1 MATFTIDQLIADLL
15 EARRGSDGHNGV
27 AVREVVER
35 TVADPSSIEAVLGSV
50 ADLPTFTIWHNDPEL
65 TVLHVVWPPRVD
77 LFAHDHRMW
86 AAIGLYGG
94 REDNALFR
102 TLPRGDLELRD
113 TKTLRGGD
121 TVLLGEETVHA
132 VANPSKEW
140 TGAIHVYGG
149 DYFAPGRRM
158 WPDRDKPAEPFEA
171 TRLTAVLDAAARAAT
186 STGS

>member
-1 MATFTIDQLIADLL
+1 MASFTIDQLVADLL
-15 EARRGSDGHNGV
+15 EARRGTDGHDGV
-27 AVREVVER
+27 AVREVIER
-35 TVADPSSIEAVLGSV
+35 TVADRSSIEAALGPAS
-50 ADLPTFTIWHNDPEL
+50 DLPTFTTWHNDAEL
-65 TVLHVVWPPRVD
+65 TVLHVVWPPGVD

-102 TLPRGDLELRD
+102 TLPQGDLELRD
-113 TKTLRGGD
+113 TRTLRGGD

-149 DYFAPGRRM
+149 DYFGPGRRM
-158 WPDRDKPAEPFEA
+158 WPDHDGPAEDFDV
-171 TRLTAVLDAAARAAT
+171 TRLAAVLDAAARAAT
-186 STGS
+186 SSGG